1 MSTFDQKE
9 ETLLKRRKKHIFYRK
24 LIYIKRFCVFG
35 ILLGILCL
43 TGCQKIGKNKVE
55 KYTSTDFVMDTVLNM
70 TFYGKNDISS
80 EIKDV
85 LVKLEEEELSWRVE
99 DSMAA
104 KINTECAK
112 GQSVT
117 MDDDFAHWTESTME
131 LAGKSGGSFDPTIG
145 NLTRLWNIEGDNPK
159 VPDRKAI
166 DQCMK
171 SVGYE
176 HINIEETQI
185 SMEEG
190 TTLDLGAVG
199 KGIGCDVVR
208 DEISDREDIQG
219 AVVAIGG
226 SILVYGEKP
235 EGEKWNVAVQDPDAE
250 DGVPMGVLSLKG
262 EHFIST
268 SGDYEKY
275 FVEDG
280 KKYHHILDPA
290 TGYPSE
296 SGLRS
301 VTIMCDNGL
310 LSDGL
315 STACFVLGAEKGME
329 LAKEY
334 QAEAVFITD
343 DNKVIITEGLKD
355 LFQIL
360 EEKYEITTL
369 PCVSR

>member
-1 MSTFDQKE
+1 MRSLKQKK
-9 ETLLKRRKKHIFYRK
+9 ETLSKCWKKHIFK
-24 LIYIKRFCVFG
+24 HIYIRRFSVVG
-35 ILLGILCL
+35 LLLGILCL
-43 TGCQKIGKNKVE
+43 GGCQNIDKNKVE
-55 KYTSTDFVMDTVLNM
+55 KYSSTDFVMDTVLNM
-70 TFYGKNDISS
+70 TLYGQKDLSS
-80 EIKDV
+80 ELKDV

-99 DSMAA
+99 DSMTAR
-104 KINTECAK
+104 INTECAK
-112 GQSVT
+112 GQSVK
-117 MDDDFAHWTESTME
+117 MDDDFALWTESTME
-131 LAGKSGGSFDPTIG
+131 LARRSGGSFDPTIG

-159 VPDRKAI
+159 VPDQKAI

-171 SVGYE
+171 SIGYE

-208 DEISDREDIQG
+208 DTLSDQEDIQG
-219 AVVAIGG
+219 AVIAIGG

-235 EGEKWNVAVQDPDAE
+235 EEENWSVAVQDPDEE

-275 FVEDG
+275 FVENG

-301 VTIMCDNGL
+301 VTIVCDNGL

-329 LAKEY
+329 LAEEY
-334 QAEAVFITD
+334 GAEAVFITED
-343 DNKVIITEGLKD
+343 HKVIVTEGLTD
-355 LFQIL
+355 SFQIL
-360 EEKYEITTL
+360 EEKYKITTL
-369 PCVSR
+369 PCVSE